1 MIDLKSQN
9 QKHMNKKKS
18 WSMMAIM
25 MVAMLSISLAS
36 CGDDDDNGNVIVGE
50 WQDSN
55 VFVGEWQECNSKG
68 VFRNDASDDEVLHLS
83 FRANGTGDFW
93 SVSKGKED
101 AYKYSF
107 EYSSDMKGASGKLT
121 LTITSSTISSEIGN
135 IESGDVSIENGILST
150 GEIYYK
156 KK

>member
-9 QKHMNKKKS
+9 QKHMNKKKL

-36 CGDDDDNGNVIVGE
+36 CGDDDDNGNVI
-50 WQDSN
+50 
-55 VFVGEWQECNSKG
+55 VGEWQECNSKG

>member
-1 MIDLKSQN
+1 
-9 QKHMNKKKS
+9 MNKKNL
-18 WSMMAIM
+18 WSMMAIL
-25 MVAMLSISLAS
+25 VIAMLSISLAS
-36 CGDDDDNGNVIVGE
+36 CGSDDDNNEDGSFLVGE
-50 WQDSN
+50 WY
-55 VFVGEWQECNSKG
+55 ECDSKG
-68 VFRNDASDDEVLHLS
+68 VLRNDATEEEVYHLRL
-83 FRANGTGDFW
+83 RANGTGDFW